1 MQETKIKIL
10 YVSHDNHLIMGA
22 QNSMSNLIENLD
34 RSRFTPYCLMPS
46 PGELSE
52 KLERL
57 GCHCYYVPLPTIKPK
72 NYSQIP
78 NTVRYIRN
86 LIKTEK
92 FDFIHPDFEADVFL
106 CGLAKIRT
114 SCKMVWHVR
123 LTTKYAKDLI
133 HQRLADG
140 FIGISEGTKQRF
152 ANSIINSDRFR
163 VIFNG
168 VDSNLFIPPDNIK
181 TARQKLGL
189 PEDNF
194 ILLFTGQIKPG
205 KGIYDLANA
214 LAILKNE
221 GKQIPYT
228 VFVGW
233 APNNNELLHL
243 KQIISENQLDGDV
256 MIVPRQKNIHE
267 WMQAADVLTLPSHD
281 QVEGMGRVLFEAM
294 ACGAAVIGTDTS
306 GLREALTKETGLLI
320 PEKSPES
327 LAKAIEK
334 LMSDTAMLDSMKKEA
349 RKRAVDV
356 FDIRVHA
363 RKVEEF
369 YYHLLGMK

>member
-1 MQETKIKIL
+1 MQEPKIKIL

-34 RSRFTPYCLMPS
+34 RSKFTPYCLMPS

-57 GCHCYYVPLPTIKPK
+57 GCNCYYVTLPTIKPK

-78 NTVRYIRN
+78 KTVRYIRN
-86 LIKTEK
+86 IIKTEK

-106 CGLAKIRT
+106 CGLAKLGT

-152 ANSIINSDRFR
+152 ARSIINSDKFR

-168 VDSNLFIPPDNIK
+168 VDCSQFTPPDSIK
-181 TARQKLGL
+181 AARQKLRL
-189 PEDNF
+189 PDDRF

-214 LAILKNE
+214 LAILKND

-243 KQIISENQLDGDV
+243 KQLISGNQLDGDV
-256 MIVPRQKNIHE
+256 MIMPRQKNIYE

-306 GLREALTKETGLLI
+306 GLREAITKETGLLV
-320 PEKSPES
+320 PEKSPAS
-327 LAKAIEK
+327 LAQAIEK
-334 LMSDTAMLDSMKKEA
+334 LMCNTDLLDSMKMEA
-349 RKRAVDV
+349 RKRAVDI
-356 FDIRVHA
+356 FDIRLHA
-363 RKVEEF
+363 RKVEDF
-369 YYHLLGMK
+369 YYHLLGTK